1 VVSEWGWCRIVW
13 ALAAFGL
20 LGQPLYA
27 QVPDTISGRVVDSR
41 TGEPLAGVEIVTQ
54 GSRDV
59 LVTDADGRFSLEGP
73 TDSPITV
80 YFRLVGHQDLEVEV
94 APGERPDE
102 IALEVIVFELEPID
116 VAVNPSAIDPSRA
129 SGSSART
136 ISRFDIVQSLGTSL
150 HLGDVLRRHTP
161 SLRVRE
167 TNSALTN
174 PLGREICLEFRGA
187 AARSAGSGELC
198 RSPLIVLDGVRMG
211 DETTLLQTIPLD
223 DIAEVEV
230 LPPSDAG
237 VRFGPDGANG
247 AVVIRTLRGQMG
259 SGSGGF
265 NWRLDPEGH
274 PSWKVFAGTTL
285 GYAVGLAAGV
295 AIGQRCLSQGFN
307 YKIETSCETGG
318 TVGSVAAMT
327 LIPSLGAALGAR
339 IAGTTDSSRGR
350 FGPAV
355 VGAAATIAPA
365 YLFLSLGGSAEG
377 MEILGASL
385 LAVGVPLT
393 VTFVDKL
400 FRRLR

>member
-1 VVSEWGWCRIVW
+1 MVWG
-13 ALAAFGL
+13 LAVLGL

-27 QVPDTISGRVVDSR
+27 QVPDTISARVVDAR
-41 TGEPLAGVEIVTQ
+41 TGEPLAGVEVVTQ
-54 GSRDV
+54 GSREI
-59 LVTDADGRFSLEGP
+59 LVTDANGRFSFEGP
-73 TDSPITV
+73 TDRPITV
-80 YFRLVGHQDLEVEV
+80 YFRLLGHQELEVEV
-94 APGERPDE
+94 APGDRPE
-102 IALEVIVFELEPID
+102 EVALEALLFELEPIE

-136 ISRFDIVQSLGTSL
+136 ISRFDIVQSLGTSF
-150 HLGDVLRRHTP
+150 HLGDVLRRHAP

-198 RSPLIVLDGVRMG
+198 RSPLIVVDGVRMG
-211 DETTLLQTIPLD
+211 AETTLLQTLPLD

-237 VRFGPDGANG
+237 VRFGPDGADG
-247 AVVIRTLRGQMG
+247 AINIRTLRGEMG

-265 NWRLDPEGH
+265 NWQLDPQGH
-274 PSWKVFAGTTL
+274 PTWKVFAGTTL
-285 GYAVGLAAGV
+285 GYAAGLAAGV

-307 YKIETSCETGG
+307 HKIETSCETGG
-318 TVGSVAAMT
+318 TLGSVTAMV
-327 LIPSLGAALGAR
+327 LIPSMTAALGAR
-339 IAGTTDSSRGR
+339 IAGTTDLSRGR
-350 FGPAV
+350 FAPSV
-355 VGAAATIAPA
+355 IGAAATIAPA
-365 YLFLSLGGSAEG
+365 YLFLSLGGSADG
-377 MEILGASL
+377 MEILGASI